1 MKHHIQHNKSKLQVA
16 CINERYYYEKYGGAL
31 YGLILKLTPDLHLAD
46 VLLEASFTSIYKGV
60 SGFDATK
67 GNLFCWMVRIVI
79 KECQQHLNLSNST
92 VIQKLKKT
100 GYINNIN

>member
-1 MKHHIQHNKSKLQVA
+1 MKHHIQYNKSKLQVA